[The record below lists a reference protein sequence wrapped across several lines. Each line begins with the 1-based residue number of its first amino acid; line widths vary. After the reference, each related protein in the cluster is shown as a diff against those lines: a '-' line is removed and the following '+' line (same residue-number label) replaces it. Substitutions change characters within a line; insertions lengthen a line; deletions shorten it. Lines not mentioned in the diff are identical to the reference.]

1 MKITIEINGK
11 TETFAGKWKNQTLLE
26 VFQELG
32 ITQVHAPCGGN
43 GTCKK
48 CLVKV
53 NGEYVLSCQTMCED
67 GMMVVLEAEQK
78 AVIAE
83 TGDCYL
89 YPADQ
94 TNRLVAACDIGTT
107 TVVCHLLD
115 GKTGVRL
122 STVWGGC
129 NFTYSGGK
137 RLRFAENGVCN
148 HESDQSDAW
157 RADAKSKTGRQSRSV
172 SGGRKYGDG
181 ASVLRTVPGKHRC
194 RAF

>member
-1 MKITIEINGK
+1 M
-11 TETFAGKWKNQTLLE
+11 
-26 VFQELG
+26 
-32 ITQVHAPCGGN
+32 HAPCGGI
-43 GTCKK
+43 GTGKE
-48 CLVKV
+48 CLVNV
-53 NGEYVLSCQTMCED
+53 NGENVLSCQTMCED

-122 STVWGGC
+122 GTVSAPNAQRSFGADVISRIQAARG
-129 NFTYSGGK
+129 SG
-137 RLRFAENGVCN
+137 LRKMQFAIMNQINQMIGELM
-148 HESDQSDAW
+148 QK
-157 RADAKSKTGRQSRSV
+157 AKQVGRVEVAGS
-172 SGGRKYGDG
+172 GRKYGDG
-181 ASVLRTVPGKHRC
+181 ASVLRIVPGKHRC

>member
-1 MKITIEINGK
+1 MERQKRLQETGK
-11 TETFAGKWKNQTLLE
+11 TERFWKHFRSLASHRCMRLWRHWNLQ
-26 VFQELG
+26 
-32 ITQVHAPCGGN
+32 
-43 GTCKK
+43 K
-48 CLVKV
+48 CLVNV
-53 NGEYVLSCQTMCED
+53 NGENVLSCQTMCED

-122 STVWGGC
+122 GTVSAPNAQRSLGRC
-129 NFTYSGGK
+129 DFAYSGGK
-137 RLRFAENGVCN
+137 RLRFTENAVCD
-148 HESDQSDAW
+148 HESDQSDD
-157 RADAKSKTGRQSRSV
+157 R
-172 SGGRKYGDG
+172 
-181 ASVLRTVPGKHRC
+181 
-194 RAF
+194 

>member
-1 MKITIEINGK
+1 MVTNICLVREQN
-11 TETFAGKWKNQTLLE
+11 EDNNRNKWKDRN
-26 VFQELG
+26 VCRKLG
-32 ITQVHAPCGGN
+32 KPNAFGSISGAWHHTGACALWRHWNLQ
-43 GTCKK
+43 K
-48 CLVKV
+48 CLVNV
-53 NGEYVLSCQTMCED
+53 NGENVLSCQTMCED

-122 STVWGGC
+122 GTVSAPNAQRSFGADVISRIQAAKAPV
-129 NFTYSGGK
+129 YGK
-137 RLRFAENGVCN
+137 CSLR
-148 HESDQSDAW
+148 S
-157 RADAKSKTGRQSRSV
+157 
-172 SGGRKYGDG
+172 
-181 ASVLRTVPGKHRC
+181 
-194 RAF
+194 

>member
-11 TETFAGKWKNQTLLE
+11 TETFAGNWENRTLLE
-26 VFQELG
+26 AFQELG
-32 ITQVHAPCGGN
+32 ITQVHAPCGGI

-48 CLVKV
+48 CLVNV
-53 NGEYVLSCQTMCED
+53 NGENVLSCQTMCED

-122 STVWGGC
+122 GTECTTQFWGRC
-129 NFTYSGGK
+129 DFAYSGGK
-137 RLRFAENGVCN
+137 RLRFTENAVCD
-148 HESDQSDAW
+148 HESDQSDD
-157 RADAKSKTGRQSRSV
+157 R
-172 SGGRKYGDG
+172 
-181 ASVLRTVPGKHRC
+181 
-194 RAF
+194 